1 MATLRNKIRRIEP
14 AHTGELP
21 AIVAG
26 KLKTFAVHLEYDTA
40 NMDYI
45 IAKVEPWNAFEHI
58 NGESR
63 RIYQVAERDELGAY
77 VKMRNFLDD
86 LLGEE

>member
-1 MATLRNKIRRIEP
+1 MATLHNKIKRIEP
-14 AHTGELP
+14 VYTGDLP
-21 AIVAG
+21 AVIAG
-26 KLKTFAVHLEYDTA
+26 KLNTFAVHLEYDIN
-40 NMDYI
+40 NMDFI
-45 IAKVEPWNAFEHI
+45 ILKVEPWNAFEHI